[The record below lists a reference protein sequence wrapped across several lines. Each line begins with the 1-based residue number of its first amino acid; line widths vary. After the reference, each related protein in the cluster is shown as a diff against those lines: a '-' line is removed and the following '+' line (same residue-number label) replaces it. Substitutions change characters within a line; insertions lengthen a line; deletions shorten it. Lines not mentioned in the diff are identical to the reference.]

1 MTWWLQIEK
10 KSRQGR
16 RQGQAAKQPDPP
28 PPGNAMSA
36 KTTPK
41 KPKRK
46 QARVGRPLAQTA
58 SAISIVKQNLIN
70 MVVVSTVSGV
80 VLLGLLAVRHF

>member
-1 MTWWLQIEK
+1 MPWWLQIEN

-28 PPGNAMSA
+28 SPGNAMSA
-36 KTTPK
+36 KTTPR

-46 QARVGRPLAQTA
+46 QSRTGPPLAQAA
-58 SAISIVKQNLIN
+58 SAISIAKQNLIN
-70 MVVVSTVSGV
+70 MVAVSTVSGA
-80 VLLGLLAVRHF
+80 VLLGLLAAKDF